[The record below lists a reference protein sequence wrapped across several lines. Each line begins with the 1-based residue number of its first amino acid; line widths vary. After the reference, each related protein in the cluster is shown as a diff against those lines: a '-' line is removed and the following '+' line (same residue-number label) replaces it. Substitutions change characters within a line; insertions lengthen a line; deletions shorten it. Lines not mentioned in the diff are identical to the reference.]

1 MSDQNQPTP
10 ALGEQPD
17 PQTPEWAQVT
27 DPADADLA
35 GEATEA
41 IPTDHTAVQPEPV
54 DPFAADPMA
63 AVSVDGAAD
72 EPAVDQGSSV
82 VPPVPAQ
89 PVAAAAAPA
98 SPGRSGWSLKK
109 GLLVGAAALGIATL
123 GAAGGAAAV
132 SLAHADGGIGT
143 SQQGGMFDGDGDGD
157 GDGGFGPGRGH
168 HGDMDGQLPPGGGQF
183 GPNGVTGQMDP
194 NGGTGRTAPNGGSTQ
209 QQTPTLPGTPG

>member
-143 SQQGGMFDGDGDGD
+143 SQQGGMFDGDRD
-157 GDGGFGPGRGH
+157 GDGGFGVCAFAASAAGAPLPDVPRGSPASGH
-168 HGDMDGQLPPGGGQF
+168 RTLF
-183 GPNGVTGQMDP
+183 LARTGE
-194 NGGTGRTAPNGGSTQ
+194 
-209 QQTPTLPGTPG
+209 TLPHVPAILRAQSPRAPPARA